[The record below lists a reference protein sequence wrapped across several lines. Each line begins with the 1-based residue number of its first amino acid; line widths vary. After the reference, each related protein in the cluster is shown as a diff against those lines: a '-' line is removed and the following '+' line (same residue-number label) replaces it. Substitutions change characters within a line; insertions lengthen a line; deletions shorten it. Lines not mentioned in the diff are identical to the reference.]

1 MGEREVEFEAQAC
14 GNCHA
19 LLVGDYCHHCGQQNK
34 SYVRSVFALIR
45 EFLHDF
51 GNWDSRLV
59 RTLVPLMFRPGF
71 LSNEYVADRR
81 ARYVPPVRL
90 YLFISIVFFLVLS
103 VVAKVDTEALRAELA
118 GQGVEE
124 PAEGAAPP
132 ERRPFS
138 ERTNMTVDIPGLS
151 PELTEELRRRIDR
164 AAENPELAFRQVWTL
179 APQMMF
185 LLLPIFA
192 LILKVLYIYKRR
204 YYVEHLV
211 LALHTHSFIFMTF
224 LILIGLSRLQ
234 EPLRTLPSAPLTTG
248 VIGWTIGIAIAW
260 IPVYLWLAQKR
271 FYGQGWFLTTVKYV
285 LTGIIYQS
293 MLVTGLIVLI
303 LLSIVTA

>member
-1 MGEREVEFEAQAC
+1 
-14 GNCHA
+14 
-19 LLVGDYCHHCGQQNK
+19 
-34 SYVRSVFALIR
+34 
-45 EFLHDF
+45 
-51 GNWDSRLV
+51 
-59 RTLVPLMFRPGF
+59 
-71 LSNEYVADRR
+71 
-81 ARYVPPVRL
+81 VPPVRL

-103 VVAKVDTEALRAELA
+103 LVTQVDTDALREEAA
-118 GQGVEE
+118 QMSTVTRDDGTVE
-124 PAEGAAPP
+124 
-132 ERRPFS
+132 RIPFT
-138 ERTNMTVDIPGLS
+138 ERTNFQLSIPGLS
-151 PELTEELRRRIDR
+151 VEQDAELRRRIDR
-164 AAENPELAFRQVWTL
+164 IAESPELFIRQVKAL

-211 LALHTHSFIFMTF
+211 LALHTHSFIFLTF

-234 EPLRTLPSAPLTTG
+234 EPLRALPAAPLTTG

-260 IPVYLWLAQKR
+260 IPIYLWLAQKR

-293 MLVTGLIVLI
+293 MLVTGFILLI